1 MAVRLIT
8 LSDAR
13 VAGIGIGASV
23 VSDAGLLLT
32 AVCIAG
38 LIGGIACKL
47 LAVCIA
53 GLIGGIACKLTAL
66 RITGAGHC
74 TSVLTA
80 LRITGVGRTSPA
92 ISMAGLAG
100 LLVTGIAGVTLR
112 PAGVGAA
119 VLWVSCW

>member
-1 MAVRLIT
+1 MAIRLIT

-32 AVCIAG
+32 AVC
-38 LIGGIACKL
+38 
-47 LAVCIA
+47 VA

-100 LLVTGIAGVTLR
+100 LLVTGITGVTLR